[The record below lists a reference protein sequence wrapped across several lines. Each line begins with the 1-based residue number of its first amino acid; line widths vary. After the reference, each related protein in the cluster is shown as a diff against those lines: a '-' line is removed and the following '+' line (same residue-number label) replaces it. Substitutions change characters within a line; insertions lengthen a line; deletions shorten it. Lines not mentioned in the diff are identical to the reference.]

1 MADPFQDIE
10 GEDFAL
16 HEVPCTGKIILR
28 GDPAVDGFTD
38 AVRRALD
45 IDLPLA
51 ANTSSETAP
60 LSALWLG
67 PDEWM
72 LICAT
77 GSEAAVIEALR
88 GALSGRHA
96 AIVDV
101 SDARCAFR
109 LSGVAA
115 RDVLARG
122 CALDLHRR
130 EFAPGDVAQ
139 TRLAMAEVIIH
150 RSAGDSFDIYVARS
164 FADYLWRWLADS
176 IEVG

>member
-10 GEDFAL
+10 GEDFTL
-16 HEVPCTGKIILR
+16 REVPRTGRIILR
-28 GDPAVDGFTD
+28 GDPGDEEFTD
-38 AVRRALD
+38 AVRQALD

-67 PDEWM
+67 PDEWL

-88 GALSGRHA
+88 AALSGRHA

-109 LSGVAA
+109 LAGVAA
-115 RDVLARG
+115 RDILARG
-122 CALDLHRR
+122 CALDLHPR
-130 EFAPGDVAQ
+130 EFALGDVAQ

-150 RSAGDSFDIYVARS
+150 RSAGDAFDIYVARS
-164 FADYLWRWLADS
+164 FADYLWRWLADA